1 MVWLW
6 SFIFCV
12 MRFRSQ
18 RKNMILYRVIL
29 NLDSYGLQ
37 VSFLVFMFITLLVLM
52 VLGVDVV
59 AYNTID

>member
-1 MVWLW
+1 
-6 SFIFCV
+6 
-12 MRFRSQ
+12 
-18 RKNMILYRVIL
+18 MILYRVIL